1 MTKLVRCGINFYA
14 DVDHQKAVN
23 DRDSLQNTKLMEHY
37 THLLGQLQYEGA
49 GIWSRFNIMFGI
61 NVSLFGLETV
71 LLCEAEKT
79 FPDEY
84 VKLFTKIP
92 SNLKREKKSWELWL
106 KSYTQP
112 FFAILSLIWL
122 LIIVL
127 NHAIYTDMLNKE
139 NIIHHVGVVKIQQNE
154 NLKNNEDEKDDGFD
168 YCDYY
173 YNR

>member
-1 MTKLVRCGINFYA
+1 M
-14 DVDHQKAVN
+14 
-23 DRDSLQNTKLMEHY
+23 
-37 THLLGQLQYEGA
+37 QLNYRPQ
-49 GIWSRFNIMFGI
+49 
-61 NVSLFGLETV
+61 
-71 LLCEAEKT
+71 AEIIHPT
-79 FPDEY
+79 
-84 VKLFTKIP
+84 
-92 SNLKREKKSWELWL
+92 
-106 KSYTQP
+106 

-122 LIIVL
+122 LIMVL

>member
-1 MTKLVRCGINFYA
+1 M
-14 DVDHQKAVN
+14 
-23 DRDSLQNTKLMEHY
+23 
-37 THLLGQLQYEGA
+37 
-49 GIWSRFNIMFGI
+49 
-61 NVSLFGLETV
+61 
-71 LLCEAEKT
+71 LCEAEKA

-122 LIIVL
+122 LIMVL

-154 NLKNNEDEKDDGFD
+154 NLNNNEDEKDDGFD